1 MAKIEGSKLLG
12 KFWRCCDSSKDM
24 LCFGSRVLMTSPT
37 DEGSETVLISGCS
50 TDPEF
55 IARLFLSP
63 VKGAGA
69 RSGCFGSVNSIQDM
83 DIIKLFYDIIY
94 NIDYCLLFFIQWRD
108 VCTRHILYLVYV
120 MLSGSIGWGFH
131 EVD

>member
-1 MAKIEGSKLLG
+1 
-12 KFWRCCDSSKDM
+12 
-24 LCFGSRVLMTSPT
+24 MTSPT

-94 NIDYCLLFFIQWRD
+94 RLLFVIFHPVEGRVYTSYIISCVCD
-108 VCTRHILYLVYV
+108 V
-120 MLSGSIGWGFH
+120 W
-131 EVD
+131 